1 MNNPAFLNAHNAQE
15 LWHPMGHPGELRANP
30 PVIVQS
36 AEGVSLTDTTGHSVI
51 DAVGGL
57 WCVNLGF
64 SNQAVK
70 EAIAGQLQV
79 LPYASAF
86 AGLSNP
92 PAIEAAERV
101 IDFFRPDGMA
111 RCFFTSGGSD
121 AVDVA
126 LRLARQYHRLRGEPG
141 RTKFLS
147 LKKGYHGTHWGG
159 ASVNGNPRF
168 RQGYEPLLPGCFHL
182 PAPYLYRNPFGAET
196 PAQLTEHIVAAM
208 EDEIAFQGA
217 GSIAA
222 FIMEP
227 ILGAGGVIVPDPAL
241 MGQLRTVCEAHGI
254 LFIADEVICGFGRTG
269 DWSGSRHWGVKPDLM
284 TLAKGIT
291 SAYFPVGACL
301 MSDRVAEV
309 FESDQSGE
317 GAIWTGYT
325 YSAHPVGAAAVV
337 ACLAETR
344 RLDLASNAKAR
355 GDQLFAGLSALA
367 DRHSVIGEVRGGH
380 GLMLGVELV
389 ADRGTKAPLAA
400 GDVKR
405 IHRAIYDAGVMTRIG
420 GNNLLMSPPLIL
432 TEEEAQRIVD
442 AIDRGLAAAA

>member
-1 MNNPAFLNAHNAQE
+1 MKDHAFLDAHNAQE
-15 LWHPMGHPGELRANP
+15 LWHPMGHPGELRGNP
-30 PVIVQS
+30 PVIIER
-36 AEGVSLTDTTGHSVI
+36 AEGVTLTDTMGHTVI

-70 EAIAGQLQV
+70 DAIAHQLQT

-101 IDFFRPDGMA
+101 IDLFRPDGMA

-121 AVDVA
+121 AVDVS
-126 LRLARQYHRLRGEPG
+126 LRIARQYHRLRGEPG

-196 PAQLTEHIVAAM
+196 PQQLTEHIVAAM

-217 GSIAA
+217 HTIAA

-241 MGQLRTVCEAHGI
+241 MGHLRKVCEEHGI

-317 GAIWTGYT
+317 GSIWTGYT

-337 ACLAETR
+337 ACLAESQ
-344 RLDLASNAKAR
+344 RLDLPTNAAAR
-355 GDQLFAGLSALA
+355 GDQLFAGLTALMEKHA
-367 DRHSVIGEVRGGH
+367 VIGEVRGGH
-380 GLMLGVELV
+380 GLMLGIELV
-389 ADRGTKAPLAA
+389 TDRASKTALGP
-400 GDVKR
+400 DQVKR
-405 IHRAIYDAGVMTRIG
+405 IHRAIYDRGVMTRIG
-420 GNNLLMSPPLIL
+420 GNNLLMSPPLVL
-432 TEEEAQRIVD
+432 TEAEAATIIG
-442 AIDRGLAAAA
+442 AIDEGLGAAA